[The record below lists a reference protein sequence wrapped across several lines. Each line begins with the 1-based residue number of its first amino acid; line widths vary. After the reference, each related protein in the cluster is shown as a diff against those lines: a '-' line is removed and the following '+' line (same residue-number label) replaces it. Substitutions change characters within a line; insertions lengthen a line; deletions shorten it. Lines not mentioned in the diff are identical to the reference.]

1 MQLLFS
7 TDLALRT
14 LIRLSAEPDRH
25 LSTELLARELCASRH
40 HLQKVVQSL
49 TDAGFL
55 RTIRGVKGGVMLAK
69 PPAAIGVGAVVRHQ
83 EREQAIAE
91 CFQDGGDC
99 TLVACCRLKGVLRG
113 AREAFFKHLDKYT
126 LADCMT
132 SEREVLEL
140 SAGKPM

>member
-14 LIRLSAEPDRH
+14 LIRLSAEPERH
-25 LSTELLARELCASRH
+25 LSTELLARELCVSRH

-69 PPAAIGVGAVVRHQ
+69 PPDDIRVGEVARHQ

-91 CFQDGGDC
+91 CFLQPSRQ
-99 TLVACCRLKGVLRG
+99 AHASRLHDVCERRSGPRRGVSFRQLAGVLSPFYRVQN
-113 AREAFFKHLDKYT
+113 APPL
-126 LADCMT
+126 L
-132 SEREVLEL
+132 
-140 SAGKPM
+140 